1 MSLLE
6 YLPVKMAPVE
16 EEGEGAV
23 ETQALTLQYPCYN
36 T

>member
-6 YLPVKMAPVE
+6 CLPVKVALVE

-23 ETQALTLQYPCYN
+23 ETQALTS
-36 T
+36 